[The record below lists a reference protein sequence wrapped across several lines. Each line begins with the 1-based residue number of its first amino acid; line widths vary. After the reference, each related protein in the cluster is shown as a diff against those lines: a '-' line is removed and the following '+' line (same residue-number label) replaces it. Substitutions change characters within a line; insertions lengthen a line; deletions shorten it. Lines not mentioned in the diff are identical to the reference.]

1 MINQDKKSLRIIYK
15 DIRSSVININ
25 VKNNKITEAVAESLQ
40 YQKADKIFAYWS
52 VDSEVETSDIII
64 KALGDNKKVALPKCT
79 DKDGNMKFYYIASLS
94 DLIDGMYGIK
104 EPPTD
109 NLADDFTVNSLCLVP
124 ALSFDKDGY
133 RLGYGKGYYDR
144 FLSAFTGVTMGLCYE
159 ECLRE
164 TLPKDCYDKKVNYIV
179 TNEKI
184 YDLR

>member
-1 MINQDKKSLRIIYK
+1 MINQDKKSLRAEYK
-15 DIRSSVININ
+15 NIRSSVNGRDAKNHNIAET
-25 VKNNKITEAVAESLQ
+25 VIKSSQYKN
-40 YQKADKIFAYWS
+40 ADKIYAYWS
-52 VDSEVETSDIII
+52 VGSEVETNSIIS
-64 KALGDNKKVALPKCT
+64 KALADGKKVALPKCS
-79 DKDGNMKFYYIASLS
+79 DKEGNMQFYYITSIS
-94 DLIDGMYGIK
+94 DLIDGMYDIK

-109 NLADDFTVNSLCLVP
+109 NLADNFTTDSLCLVP

-184 YDLR
+184 YDIR